1 MRAEHQGCERGQ
13 GGSQLAAGVR
23 QGEYGGG
30 GGGVQARHGG
40 AADQGAVPNHQS
52 EHREAGAA
60 GEGRRSNSQGGVR
73 APFTCDSARL
83 GVSPVATLVS
93 FSRNACPWDV
103 LQERAAGARAETR
116 QHEKKKTAEQA
127 VVRRCAVSLRAPHP
141 SDLTLPWKFR
151 LRCGR
156 AHWMV
161 QGWSYTTGLLYD
173 GAVWNDASAPPGQ
186 WRRAAW
192 VGQLRLTEWSH
203 PTGGVPDWVCG
214 HACQPRRFPS
224 RGEDMRGGLCDPP
237 AVLSPQG

>member
-1 MRAEHQGCERGQ
+1 MEAAFKRDTVGLQTREQFQTIKANIEKQVQQEKDDAQIAKEECVPPSLATPLGSVGFRRLLLSSPSHATHARGMCCRNE
-13 GGSQLAAGVR
+13 LR
-23 QGEYGGG
+23 
-30 GGGVQARHGG
+30 
-40 AADQGAVPNHQS
+40 
-52 EHREAGAA
+52 
-60 GEGRRSNSQGGVR
+60 VR
-73 APFTCDSARL
+73 AQKRDS
-83 GVSPVATLVS
+83 TK
-93 FSRNACPWDV
+93 
-103 LQERAAGARAETR
+103 
-116 QHEKKKTAEQA
+116 KKKTAEQA

-156 AHWMV
+156 AQWMV